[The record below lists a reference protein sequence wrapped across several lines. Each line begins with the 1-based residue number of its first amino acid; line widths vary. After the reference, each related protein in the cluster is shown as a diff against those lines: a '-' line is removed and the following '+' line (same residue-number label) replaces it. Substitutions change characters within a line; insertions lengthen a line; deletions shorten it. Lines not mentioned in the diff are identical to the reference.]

1 VLAGREAETRVI
13 GEVISVARRGQ
24 AGTLLLSGE
33 PGMGKTTL
41 LEWSNEVADDFIR
54 LAVRGA
60 PADAT
65 LGFAGLLQVVR
76 PLSGHLESL
85 SAGQAELLRGVCALG
100 EPPQVVDRLGVHVA
114 VLLLLATAAEQS
126 PVLVGVDDVQW
137 LDVESR
143 DALLFAARRLDSDAV
158 AMLFAVRAGET
169 GHDNVVSAARLPI
182 LRLSGLDVA
191 AAAEM
196 LHDIRDL
203 RPPSAVVSSLVDTTG
218 GNPLALVEVARRLT
232 TGQLSG
238 TEPLPAELPLTAPAS
253 HAYADMLD
261 RMAAPMLEALGLFA
275 LAEGDAAAA
284 VLAAAADLGIA
295 STAVVSLESLGL
307 LRLDTGR
314 VRLRHA
320 LLATAAVTRLTPVRR
335 RQMHQAVAVALA
347 VGTAGEP
354 ARRAWHLAEATQ
366 VPDEDVAAA
375 LAAVAADRQSTSSH
389 AAALAFDR
397 AARLTPDRPTR
408 ALRYQAAA
416 DAAAMAGYDE
426 WSLRLLTY
434 AREQVDDPVIRARLD
449 HARGVRHIVAGRP
462 RAAWTLLPE
471 SAAVLRPHD
480 PRQSALVLADAA
492 LAAFLVGRLEDARA
506 TAARAQQ
513 LSPAAEVHLAGGIVE
528 GLATLHLG
536 DLAEGLQLMSAPA
549 RLPDLPDALGPVI
562 EYLVPVAIGL
572 TWSGRYETATSL
584 ADRVIGLLRAIGA
597 LGLLPAAL
605 YASAYVNVWQGR
617 LRRAYLHASEAMALA
632 DEGGNRLWQF
642 LATGC
647 LALAETMRGNPAECQ
662 RLAASAQQ
670 RWADFDLWHP
680 RDIEDALGLA
690 ALCAGD
696 VPAAVRHLERANIP
710 QRLSPPVFGRPTAV
724 DLVEAYVRAGRGVPD
739 IIARH
744 IEAPVP
750 EDFPAIAAAVW
761 RCRGLIEAADTD
773 EAFEAALARYADAS
787 LPWQE
792 ARTRLNYGER
802 LRRSGRRVDARH
814 QLRRAVGL
822 FDDTGSPMWA
832 DRAATE
838 LAASGGEAQRGTAGQ
853 RDTLTPQELHVAL
866 AVATGATNR
875 EVSSSLFLSPKT
887 IEMHLT
893 HIYRKL
899 GIRSRTDLAVRFA
912 GGDVQD
918 QFQPSPAATPALHD
932 QGRRAP

>member
-1 VLAGREAETRVI
+1 M
-13 GEVISVARRGQ
+13 
-24 AGTLLLSGE
+24 LSGE

-41 LEWSNEVADDFIR
+41 LQWSGEVADAFIR

-76 PLSGHLESL
+76 PLSGHLEGL

-114 VLLLLATAAEQS
+114 VLLLLATAAEQT
-126 PVLVGVDDVQW
+126 PVLVTVDDVQW

-143 DALLFAARRLDSDAV
+143 DALLFAARRLDSDAA
-158 AMLFAVRAGET
+158 AMIFAARAGET
-169 GHDNVVSAARLPI
+169 GHDEVVRASRLPI
-182 LRLSGLDVA
+182 MQLSGLGVP
-191 AAAEM
+191 AAAE
-196 LHDIRDL
+196 LLRGIRDL
-203 RPPSAVVSSLVDTTG
+203 RPPRAVVSSLVDATG

-232 TGQLSG
+232 AGQLTG
-238 TEPLPAELPLTAPAS
+238 TEPLPAALPLTAPAD

-261 RMAAPMLEALGLFA
+261 HLPAPMLEALGLFA
-275 LAEGDAAAA
+275 LADGDDAAAA
-284 VLAAAADLGIA
+284 LAAAGNLGIT
-295 STAVVSLESLGL
+295 STIVVSLESLGL
-307 LRLDTGR
+307 LCLDTGR

-320 LLATAAVTRLTPVRR
+320 LLVTAAAARLAPVHS
-335 RQMHQAVAVALA
+335 RQMHQAIAAALA
-347 VGTAGEP
+347 GGAAGEP

-366 VPDEDVAAA
+366 VPDEDVAAV

-416 DAAAMAGYDE
+416 DAAALAGYDE
-426 WSLRLLTY
+426 WSLRLLTH
-434 AREQVDDPVIRARLD
+434 AREQVDDPVFRARLD

-480 PRQSALVLADAA
+480 PRQAALVLADAA
-492 LAAFLVGRLEDARA
+492 LAAFLAGRLQDARV

-513 LSPAAEVHLAGGIVE
+513 LSPVVEVHLAAGTVE
-528 GLATLHLG
+528 GLAALHLG
-536 DLAEGLQLMSAPA
+536 DLGYGLQLLSAPA

-572 TWSGRYETATSL
+572 TWSGCYEAATSL
-584 ADRVIGLLRAIGA
+584 ADRVVGLLRAIGA
-597 LGLLPAAL
+597 PGLLPAAL

-617 LRRAYLHASEAMALA
+617 LRRAYLHASEAKALA

-642 LATGC
+642 MATGC
-647 LALAETMRGNPAECQ
+647 LALAETMRGNPSECQ

-670 RWADFDLWHP
+670 RWADVDLWHP
-680 RDIEDALGLA
+680 RDVEDALGLA

-696 VPAAVRHLERANIP
+696 LPTAVRSLERANTP

-739 IIARH
+739 SIARQV
-744 IEAPVP
+744 EAPVP
-750 EDFPAIAAAVW
+750 EEFPAVAAAVW
-761 RCRGLIEAADTD
+761 RCRGLIGAGDID
-773 EAFEAALARYADAS
+773 EAFETALVRYAEAS

-792 ARTRLNYGER
+792 ARTLLAYGER
-802 LRRSGRRVDARH
+802 LRRSGRRVDARQ
-814 QLRRAVGL
+814 QLQRAVSL
-822 FDDTGSPMWA
+822 FDDANSPAWA

-838 LAASGGEAQRGTAGQ
+838 LASSGGEAQRGMAGP

-912 GGDVQD
+912 SGDMPDQVQ
-918 QFQPSPAATPALHD
+918 PPPAR
-932 QGRRAP
+932 GSRAS